1 MPMVGGTSSPKSSD
15 PEVVEIV
22 TSVKPQIE
30 EHLGKPLDTIDV
42 HSYKTQVVAGLNY
55 FVKLRTGEDEF
66 AHVRIYKHFKGDT
79 SVHSLQK
86 EKKEHEEIAYF

>member
-1 MPMVGGTSSPKSSD
+1 MPM
-15 PEVVEIV
+15 
-22 TSVKPQIE
+22 IE

-42 HSYKTQVVAGLNY
+42 HSYKTQ
-55 FVKLRTGEDEF
+55 LRTGDDEF